1 MTTSRVM
8 RAADVSGLPV
18 VTINGG
24 DDVAEIKDV
33 VFDGT
38 NHRLVGFTLNKRGW
52 FRGKLRR
59 QLPAGSVTAIG
70 PDAVM
75 VADDS
80 DLEDPDVPLGKAETH
95 AVIGNR
101 VISADGS
108 NLGAISGVIIT
119 TGDNPE
125 AVGYEVDGADGNAYF
140 VPISAQMALSD
151 DNLLIP
157 QSSTDFIRND
167 LAGFG
172 AALADHREA
181 LDADS
186 QSAASRATAPG
197 ASAAP
202 APGAS
207 EASTSESESEST
219 GGTGQ

>member
-8 RAADVSGLPV
+8 RASEVSGLPV

-52 FRGKLRR
+52 FRGKLRQ
-59 QLPAGSVTAIG
+59 QLPASSVVAIG

-80 DLEDPDVPLGKAETH
+80 DLEDPKVPLGDGESH
-95 AVIGNR
+95 AVLGNS

-108 NLGAISGVIIT
+108 DLGNITGVVIT
-119 TGDNPE
+119 TGKDPE
-125 AVGYEVDGADGNAYF
+125 AVGYEVDGNDGNSYF

-151 DNLLIP
+151 NNLLIP
-157 QSSTDFIRND
+157 ESSTDFIRND
-167 LAGFG
+167 LVGFG
-172 AALADHREA
+172 AAIDDHRKV
-181 LDADS
+181 LDT
-186 QSAASRATAPG
+186 ASKPQ
-197 ASAAP
+197 
-202 APGAS
+202 PGAS
-207 EASTSESESEST
+207 EAEPLGRT
-219 GGTGQ
+219 QA

>member
-1 MTTSRVM
+1 MTTTRVM
-8 RAADVSGLPV
+8 RASEVTGLPV

-52 FRGKLRR
+52 FRGKLRQ
-59 QLPAGSVTAIG
+59 QLPAGSVVAIG

-80 DLEDPDVPLGKAETH
+80 DLEDPEVPLHKAETH

-108 NLGAISGVIIT
+108 NLGHISGVIIT
-119 TGDNPE
+119 TGDDPE
-125 AVGYEVDGADGNAYF
+125 AVGYEVDGDDGNAYF

-151 DNLLIP
+151 NNLLIP
-157 QSSTDFIRND
+157 ESSTDFIRND
-167 LAGFG
+167 LVGFG
-172 AALADHREA
+172 AALAGHREA

-186 QSAASRATAPG
+186 QSGAIAASGSETRSGSTIQPG
-197 ASAAP
+197 SAATP
-202 APGAS
+202 
-207 EASTSESESEST
+207 EAEST
-219 GGTGQ
+219 GGTGS